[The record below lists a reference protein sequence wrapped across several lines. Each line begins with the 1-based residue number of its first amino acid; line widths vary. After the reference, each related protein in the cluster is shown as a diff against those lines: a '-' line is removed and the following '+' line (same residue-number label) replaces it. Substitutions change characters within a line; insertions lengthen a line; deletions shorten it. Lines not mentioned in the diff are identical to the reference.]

1 MPFADPPTR
10 NKLDEAVEREY
21 QTLYGAFPDRFDL
34 KSLIDKESKD
44 SERDKD
50 RKLRIDAC
58 YLLLINFTEM
68 IIRPA
73 ESAGKVP
80 LGTLRE
86 ATANDIRIIVQE
98 AAKRAETEEISGHQV
113 IDVLANSWRNLK
125 TTAFNIW
132 D

>member
-21 QTLYGAFPDRFDL
+21 QILYGTFPDRFDL
-34 KSLIDKESKD
+34 KPLIDKESRD

-80 LGTLRE
+80 LGALRE
-86 ATANDIRIIVQE
+86 ATANDIRVLIQE
-98 AAKRAETEEISGHQV
+98 AARKTETEEISGHQV
-113 IDVLANSWRNLK
+113 IDVLAKSWPNLK